1 MYISQQITALR
12 KEGNLDDAEKL
23 ASSEFEENMDNK
35 FFQSAY
41 GWVIYFQLKNIPEDL
56 QAKKITHGKSI
67 SLLNYYINLYVK
79 FNLIDK
85 PDLLHSMILMQVL
98 KIDKDWDR
106 LLGFAKWWGV
116 DNFRQED
123 YKPLELQNGKK
134 IASLNLRFYYRI
146 GRALCT
152 QYLSVNDEVKE
163 WAEDQLILILSQNKE
178 DQWLRLYNC
187 KLMLL
192 KGDSEGALKSI
203 KQIIRKKNQVFW
215 AWALLGDIISS
226 YSSKEAILC
235 YQHAINLSKIP
246 TSVVNVREK
255 LAKLLSLQSK
265 HPEAVFQIKSALELR
280 KKLGSN
286 KISNDLN
293 QMINTDWYKE
303 HLNTKLPK
311 ETDVSNLVID
321 IIHNEDDLVFQTGVV
336 DNQNKS
342 KKLAHVSFGLDDGV
356 VLRHNQFSK
365 ISSVGIGCVVN
376 IFFEEGSHSPI
387 RWKRA
392 GQSLINGLL
401 HEFTGILEQ
410 IPEKDFG
417 FIRTN
422 LKESIFVPPD
432 LMYQIKDKVKSKV
445 TCRAILTL
453 DKSKGKEGWKALC
466 DIETI
471 CEF

>member
-1 MYISQQITALR
+1 MHISQQITALR

-23 ASSEFEENMDNK
+23 ASSAFEDNMDNK

-41 GWVIYFQLKNIPEDL
+41 GWVIYFRLKNIPEDL

-146 GRALCT
+146 GRALCS
-152 QYLSVNDEVKE
+152 QYLSINDELRE
-163 WAEDQLILILSQNKE
+163 WAEEQLELILSQNKE

-203 KQIIRKKNQVFW
+203 KQIIKKKNQEFW
-215 AWALLGDIISS
+215 AWSLLGDIITVND
-226 YSSKEAILC
+226 SKKAILC

-246 TSVVNVREK
+246 TAVVNVREK
-255 LAKLLSLQSK
+255 LAKLLALQNK
-265 HPEAVFQIKSALELR
+265 HPEAIVQIIKALELR

-286 KISNDLN
+286 KISNDLT
-293 QMINTDWYKE
+293 QMINSNWYKE

-311 ETDVSNLVID
+311 EIDVSNQVID
-321 IIHNEDDLVFQTGVV
+321 IIYADDDLVLKTGVV
-336 DNQNKS
+336 DNQNQT
-342 KKLAHVSFGLDDGV
+342 KKLAHVSFGPDNGV
-356 VLRHNQFSK
+356 VLMHHQFSK
-365 ISSVGIGCVVN
+365 ISNVGIGAIINV
-376 IFFEEGSHSPI
+376 FFEEGSHSPI

-392 GQSLINGLL
+392 DQSLIDGLL
-401 HEFTGILEQ
+401 NEFTGILEQ
-410 IPEKDFG
+410 VPKKDFG
-417 FIRTN
+417 FIRTT

-432 LMYQIKDKVKSKV
+432 LMYQMKDKVKSKV
-445 TCRAILTL
+445 TCRAILAL

-466 DIETI
+466 EIETI

>member
-23 ASSEFEENMDNK
+23 ASSGFEDNMDNK

-41 GWVIYFQLKNIPEDL
+41 GWVIYFQLKKIPEDL

-67 SLLNYYINLYVK
+67 SLLNYYINLYAK

-85 PDLLHSMILMQVL
+85 PDLLHSMILTQVL

-106 LLGFAKWWGV
+106 FLGFAKWWGV

-146 GRALCT
+146 GRSLSA
-152 QYLSVNDEVKE
+152 QYPRIDNETKL
-163 WAEDQLILILSQNKE
+163 WAEDHLNLILIQNKD
-178 DQWLRLYNC
+178 DQWLRLYES
-187 KLMLL
+187 KLLLL
-192 KGDSEGALKSI
+192 KGDSKGALESI
-203 KQIIRKKNQVFW
+203 KLILKKPKQEFW
-215 AWALLGDIISS
+215 AWALLGDIVSLKD
-226 YSSKEAILC
+226 SKKAILC
-235 YQHAINLSKIP
+235 YQHAINLSHIP

-255 LAKLLSLQSK
+255 LAKLLVLESK
-265 HPEAVFQIKSALELR
+265 HLEAVLQIKKALELR

-293 QMINTDWYKE
+293 QMISTDWFKK
-303 HLNTKLPK
+303 HANANLPK
-311 ETDVSNLVID
+311 EIDVSNFVVD
-321 IIHNEDDLVFQTGVV
+321 IIYNEEDLVFKTGVV
-336 DNQNKS
+336 DNQNKI
-342 KKLAHVSFGLDDGV
+342 KKLAHVSFGLSDGV
-356 VLRHNQFSK
+356 VLTHNQFSE
-365 ISSVGIGCVVN
+365 ISYVGIGSIINV
-376 IFFEEGSHSPI
+376 FFEEGSHSPI

-392 GQSLINGLL
+392 GQSVIDGLL

-410 IPEKDFG
+410 VPEKDFG
-417 FIRTN
+417 FIRTT
-422 LKESIFVPPD
+422 LKENIFVPPD
-432 LMYQIKDKVKSKV
+432 LMYQMKDKVKSKV
-445 TCRAILTL
+445 TCRAILAL

-466 DIETI
+466 EIEII
-471 CEF
+471 CEW